1 MEVKQGCKE
10 YSAKKTVTVGFLVE
24 DGKGVISVVEIQD
37 GFVVLPKHSLL
48 APTNVLASAGP
59 KREPMATLLICLH
72 MVLWKLNSTDKEAVV
87 SNWYR
92 VTKLLLIFST
102 KSILPAIYKDAMPSL
117 NKAMRH
123 IKTCVTCDCWTEST
137 EVCLQ

>member
-1 MEVKQGCKE
+1 MISFFQKWKPSKDVKNTVP
-10 YSAKKTVTVGFLVE
+10 KKTVTVGFLVE

-59 KREPMATLLICLH
+59 QREPMATLLICLH

-92 VTKLLLIFST
+92 E
-102 KSILPAIYKDAMPSL
+102 L
-117 NKAMRH
+117 NF
-123 IKTCVTCDCWTEST
+123 C
-137 EVCLQ
+137 